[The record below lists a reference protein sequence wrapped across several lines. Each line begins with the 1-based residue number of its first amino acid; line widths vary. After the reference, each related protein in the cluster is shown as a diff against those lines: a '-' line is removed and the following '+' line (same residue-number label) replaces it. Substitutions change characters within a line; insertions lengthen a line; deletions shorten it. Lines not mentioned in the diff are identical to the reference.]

1 MVKYAPPPFSTLK
14 PGASVDA
21 TKAAASLKTFTSM
34 LKANARALGV
44 DVSTADWTEESC
56 ELATGL
62 WGSWHTAAS
71 MRACMYIC
79 HKKDFDNSNCA
90 KATMIKWA
98 VKHKVLPIP
107 GCPCVVTPSPSSPP
121 PSYLTPP
128 RYLSRSHKHHPYT
141 KPHILRVIDPATKLT

>member
-21 TKAAASLKTFTSM
+21 NKAAASLKTFTSM

-44 DVSTADWTEESC
+44 DISTADWTEESC

-62 WGSWHTAAS
+62 WGSWHTKDS
-71 MRACMYIC
+71 MRACMFMC

-98 VKHKVLPIP
+98 VEQKLLPMRWDAFALIATAELPDTPQVPIP
-107 GCPCVVTPSPSSPP
+107 LSQ
-121 PSYLTPP
+121 TPP
-128 RYLSRSHKHHPYT
+128 IHQTPYLAG
-141 KPHILRVIDPATKLT
+141 D